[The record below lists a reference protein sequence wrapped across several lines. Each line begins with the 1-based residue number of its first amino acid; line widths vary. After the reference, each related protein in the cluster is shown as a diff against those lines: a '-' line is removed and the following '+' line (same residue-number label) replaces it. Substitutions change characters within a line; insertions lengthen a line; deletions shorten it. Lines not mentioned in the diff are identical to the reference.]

1 METFIDDVA
10 QVLKYEY
17 RILVSSFK
25 SQPVKLQVW
34 DRLPKGENESV
45 GVVLLKSTPELCTD
59 GIYLRESRPN
69 NLLRWDAE
77 VPANCN
83 GEKAFAINYE
93 FRMEL
98 DRQMA
103 ITGFLSK

>member
-1 METFIDDVA
+1 
-10 QVLKYEY
+10 
-17 RILVSSFK
+17 
-25 SQPVKLQVW
+25 
-34 DRLPKGENESV
+34 
-45 GVVLLKSTPELCTD
+45 LCKD

-69 NLLRWDAE
+69 NLLRWDVD
-77 VPANCN
+77 VPANVN
-83 GEKAFAINYE
+83 GEKAIAINYE